1 MAVIFVLELL
11 QNLWQF
17 AEDNAEI
24 ATYLVALMTA
34 AAGGVAWFG
43 RKALKRFARRQK
55 RLPEPVD
62 TFPFA
67 VIPVNSTDVEQR
79 IYASK
84 QQTKDNPLAAF
95 NIPYQQR
102 LSTQV
107 VQQVLMERI
116 EAKRWLL
123 ILGQTGLGKTRE
135 AASASADA

>member
-11 QNLWQF
+11 QTLWQF
-17 AEDNAEI
+17 ALDNAEI
-24 ATYLVALMTA
+24 AIFLMTA
-34 AAGGVAWFG
+34 TAGAAAWAG
-43 RKALKRFARRQK
+43 KNAWKRFARRQK
-55 RLPEPVD
+55 RSPELVD

-84 QQTKDNPLAAF
+84 QQTKDNSLAAF

-123 ILGQTGLGKTRE
+123 ILGTDRTGEDARGRC
-135 AASASADA
+135 ASADA